1 MVRDRPDPDELL
13 ELIHAEEA
21 RATRGRLKIFF
32 GACAGVGKTYAML
45 EAARARRKD
54 GIEVVIGWVETHGR
68 AETEALL
75 EGLET
80 LPPRRLSYRG
90 VSLTEFDL
98 DAALERRPSL
108 ILVDELAHTN
118 APGSRHTRRWQDVVE
133 LLDAG
138 INVYTTLNVQHLE
151 SLNDVVAQITGVVVR
166 ETVPDGIVEQADE
179 IELVDLPPEELLK
192 RLREGKVYVAELA
205 GVAAA
210 NFFREGNLIA
220 LRELALR
227 RTAERVD
234 AQMERYRR
242 VHAIREPWPAAERLL
257 VLVAPSPYA
266 TRLVRATRRIAART
280 RAPWIAVYVETAD
293 SSRMPEP
300 DRDQLVRTLALAE
313 RLGAEVVTLAG
324 DDVVAEVVALAR
336 ARNVTRIVIG
346 KPRDKGWRE
355 RLQGSLPDRLI
366 RASGAIDVHVLS
378 GEAEPAP
385 PSMRTTGAAGRGW
398 AASLWTV
405 AIVTLCTLF
414 AAALHGRIADANLI
428 MVYLVGVMVVA
439 TRFERRHAVAASVLS
454 VAAFDFFFV
463 RPYLT
468 FAVADTQYLLTF
480 GVMLAVALLLSGMAS
495 RIRRQI
501 EAGRTR
507 ERRTLA
513 LFAMARDLA
522 ATTAE
527 PELARTVVRHVAATI
542 DAGVVLF
549 LAGPEGRLEQAAAA
563 GSPPVDEHEVAVA
576 RWTFDNRQL
585 AGRWTDTLPGSR
597 LLHLPLLTS
606 EAAVGVLGVNLPTA
620 PSADQSHLLEAFTN
634 QAALAI
640 ERARMTRTAHEAELQ
655 VEAERFRNALLSAVS
670 HDLRTPLAAVTGAAS
685 TLLDRNLDR
694 ATHDELARTV
704 AAESARLSRLIGD
717 ILQVT
722 RLESGAVRLEKE
734 WQPLE
739 ESLGAALSRVEEQLG
754 DRPVTVEISPEP
766 LLVPADGLLLE
777 QLFYNLLENAAKYTP
792 PGSPITVRAWTEPG
806 WALVEVADRGP
817 GLPAGG
823 EQKAFDTFVRLA
835 AGGRGVGLGLTI
847 CRGIVLAHGGTIWA
861 ENQPSGGVAFRF
873 RLPIETE
880 PPTIEPE
887 EADDGLRPEKVRDG
901 SGE

>member
-21 RATRGRLKIFF
+21 RATRGRLKVFF

-54 GIEVVIGWVETHGR
+54 GIDVVIGWVETHGR
-68 AETEALL
+68 TETEVLL
-75 EGLET
+75 EGLEI

-118 APGSRHTRRWQDVVE
+118 APGSRHTRRYQDVVE

-138 INVYTTLNVQHLE
+138 IDVYTTLNVQHLE

-280 RAPWIAVYVETAD
+280 RAPWIAVYVETAE
-293 SSRMPEP
+293 SRRLPEP
-300 DRDQLVRTLALAE
+300 DLDQLMRTLALAE

-346 KPRDKGWRE
+346 KPREKGWRE

-378 GEAEPAP
+378 GDAEPAG
-385 PSMRTTGAAGRGW
+385 PSMRTAGAARRGW
-398 AASLWTV
+398 AASLWTA
-405 AIVTLCTLF
+405 AIVTLCTLL

-428 MVYLVGVMVVA
+428 MIYLVGVMVVA
-439 TRFERRHAVAASVLS
+439 TRFQRRHAVAASVLS

-495 RIRRQI
+495 RIGRQI

-527 PELARTVVRHVAATI
+527 PELARTVVRHVAETLE
-542 DAGVVLF
+542 AGVVLF
-549 LAGPEGRLEQAAAA
+549 LSGPEGRLEQSAAA
-563 GSPPVDEHEVAVA
+563 GFSPVDEHEVAVA
-576 RWTFDNRQL
+576 RWSFDNRQL

-606 EAAVGVLGVNLPTA
+606 EAAVG
-620 PSADQSHLLEAFTN
+620 
-634 QAALAI
+634 
-640 ERARMTRTAHEAELQ
+640 
-655 VEAERFRNALLSAVS
+655 
-670 HDLRTPLAAVTGAAS
+670 
-685 TLLDRNLDR
+685 
-694 ATHDELARTV
+694 
-704 AAESARLSRLIGD
+704 
-717 ILQVT
+717 
-722 RLESGAVRLEKE
+722 
-734 WQPLE
+734 
-739 ESLGAALSRVEEQLG
+739 
-754 DRPVTVEISPEP
+754 
-766 LLVPADGLLLE
+766 
-777 QLFYNLLENAAKYTP
+777 
-792 PGSPITVRAWTEPG
+792 GS
-806 WALVEVADRGP
+806 
-817 GLPAGG
+817 
-823 EQKAFDTFVRLA
+823 
-835 AGGRGVGLGLTI
+835 
-847 CRGIVLAHGGTIWA
+847 
-861 ENQPSGGVAFRF
+861 
-873 RLPIETE
+873 
-880 PPTIEPE
+880 
-887 EADDGLRPEKVRDG
+887 
-901 SGE
+901 